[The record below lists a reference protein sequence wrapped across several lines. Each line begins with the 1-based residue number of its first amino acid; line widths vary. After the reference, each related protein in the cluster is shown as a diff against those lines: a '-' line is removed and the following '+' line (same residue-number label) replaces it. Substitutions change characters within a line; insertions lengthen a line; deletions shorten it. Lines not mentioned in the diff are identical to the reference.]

1 MDKVLSY
8 LMFGFAVVTIV
19 LAINILRS
27 AGSNY
32 KDNFLFVGLALSSSI
47 WSVGFGFIPVQ
58 ESEEIAYILR
68 CIGMAGMFSYLVFV
82 TFFLS
87 SMSGVDNVIA
97 RVVKFFSLFCVF
109 LYPFLIHRKNVEFID
124 SSFGMSYIFEDKII
138 NTLYVSYC
146 FVVAVI
152 LFYFEMHMYFN
163 KKRKW
168 IRVMGRRFIYC
179 EIVIFIGT
187 ILDTVLPLLG
197 ISAFPGSS
205 LTQSFGVLMIYFAF
219 LFYKS
224 NNISIDN
231 MTEFVYYSFE
241 EPLLIYDENEKLK
254 IINKNAVEYFGIH
267 PECEDIS
274 LDQLF
279 YVNKN
284 ILQTVEGIIKI
295 DADCI
300 MKPAHCRLC
309 INRVLNKYK
318 DVKGYIVI
326 VDDFTDKVKIFEELE
341 EAKRK
346 ADIANKAKSDFLT
359 RMSHEIRTPLNT
371 IIGMDEMVLK
381 ETNNKK
387 VAEYGKYI
395 KKAGEVLLAIIKDI
409 LDISKLEKGKLKLV
423 EDEYNLMDIL
433 NESIDM
439 LYLLGDEK
447 GIGVKVNIEDNLPAV
462 LYGDR
467 LRIRQIILNVSN
479 NAIKYTQDGT
489 VKFSVAYKKLD
500 EKNIKLSI
508 IIEDTGRGIHKE
520 DIDKLFM
527 PYEHI
532 DEEENQTIEG
542 TGLGLP
548 IAHDLVKLMGGN
560 IEVESKYGQGSK
572 FTINILQKVV
582 RWEETGIKKST
593 EDKEKCG
600 TFVAPDV
607 RILVVDDMPANLLV
621 TSELLKCTKIKVDMA
636 KRGTDCLKMIEKK
649 SYQIIF
655 LDHMMP
661 EMDGMELLRRIREL
675 KDNPN
680 SSVPIIVMTANA
692 VLGSREMYLNA
703 GFTDY
708 ISKPVYYEE
717 LERLIIKY
725 LPDDMY
731 TYVYA
736 DKYK

>member
-1 MDKVLSY
+1 M
-8 LMFGFAVVTIV
+8 
-19 LAINILRS
+19 
-27 AGSNY
+27 
-32 KDNFLFVGLALSSSI
+32 
-47 WSVGFGFIPVQ
+47 
-58 ESEEIAYILR
+58 
-68 CIGMAGMFSYLVFV
+68 
-82 TFFLS
+82 
-87 SMSGVDNVIA
+87 
-97 RVVKFFSLFCVF
+97 
-109 LYPFLIHRKNVEFID
+109 EFID